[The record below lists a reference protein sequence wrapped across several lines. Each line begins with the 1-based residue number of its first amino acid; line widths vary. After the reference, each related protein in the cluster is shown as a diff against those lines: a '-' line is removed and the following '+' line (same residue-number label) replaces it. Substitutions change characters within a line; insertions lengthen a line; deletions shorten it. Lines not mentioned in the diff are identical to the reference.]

1 MLAAEAACSSLY
13 SFTLSCV
20 LSANRPAG
28 IPGQPRLCPRE
39 RCGQN
44 AHPRQLENRHGIW
57 PKTFTSAEWTKSS
70 MRKYF
75 DISIV
80 VFTICFPQDQLNR
93 NKVPEW
99 QRIAGKAAK
108 EVEKFAK
115 EKADIVLMH
124 WRDKMGIA
132 QKEVRISLP
141 LQKGFTS
148 YVSYKLLR
156 LLTVCSGV
164 FSMRCSSSCWCR
176 TVPQNPEA
184 NSITYFAAAASVILH
199 EEQRRLYC
207 RPTSGGNPTCQDV
220 HLISLCLAYLLLK
233 LLFFPF
239 FAVLHSSSVC
249 SLRWLR
255 VTIAR
260 SCFKANLCAAH
271 YYLKCVCVWV
281 EVGVRTTLGHCCLL
295 FDVSTNLQSHLLSSK
310 ATTSKL
316 TSPKCHG
323 AFSASPSLHFHFEWW
338 WLKMADRLRVLIGLL
353 SLNIPLITS
362 IITCLHHM
370 CNCCSS

>member
-260 SCFKANLCAAH
+260 SCFKANLCATH
-271 YYLKCVCVWV
+271 YYLKCVCVCGLRSVCVQPWATAACSLMFLQTFSHICFRV
-281 EVGVRTTLGHCCLL
+281 KLQPQNWLHLNVTGLFPLLLL
-295 FDVSTNLQSHLLSSK
+295 FTFILNDDDLKWLIDYVFWL
-310 ATTSKL
+310 A
-316 TSPKCHG
+316 C
-323 AFSASPSLHFHFEWW
+323 FHWIF
-338 WLKMADRLRVLIGLL
+338 L
-353 SLNIPLITS
+353 
-362 IITCLHHM
+362 
-370 CNCCSS
+370 